1 VSPARYEFKY
11 LVTPEVAE
19 RIGERAAMFMECDGM
34 GTQGTYRVTSL
45 YLDRWDWMLAR
56 QTWEGLRERFKLRLR
71 YYDESDDTF
80 FAEVKL
86 RIGNSI
92 SKLRQV
98 VSADVAHALA
108 EGAALPADAALE
120 GQFRT
125 LSEKIDAQPRLWV
138 RYQRQAFVSP
148 WGDGSRLTFDTEL
161 EVQIP
166 DGTTRPDPGEWSYVA
181 LEAPVV
187 VEMKFNGAFPKW
199 MQHVSESLGL
209 RRTSCSKY
217 AQGAELLGDYPWALG
232 A

>member
-1 VSPARYEFKY
+1 MSPARYEFKY

-34 GTQGTYRVTSL
+34 GVQGTYRVTSL

-98 VSADVAHALA
+98 VSAEVAHALA
-108 EGAALPADAALE
+108 EGAALPPGAALE

-166 DGTTRPDPGEWSYVA
+166 DGTTRPDAGEWSYVD

-187 VEMKFNGAFPKW
+187 VEMKFNGAFPLW

-209 RRTSCSKY
+209 HRTPCSKY